1 MVSHCHPLP
10 VPGSVLQ
17 APSNLKTGLTN
28 SKGFHRLYTATGASQ
43 KQSLDR
49 HLQAAADGGPFQELN
64 YWTRANDSI
73 LCISSQYAALT
84 TKLGGRAT
92 YIAFRLLIQIQ
103 VPIRLK
109 INSAIVFISLALM
122 SHRLALA
129 FDHYLDDRVLWMSVC
144 DCCATCQSSVIAFHY
159 MTPPPRGSRVE

>member
-1 MVSHCHPLP
+1 MRPSSSLVMPFAAKHISHYNRWFLIAIL
-10 VPGSVLQ
+10 PGSVLQ
-17 APSNLKTGLTN
+17 APSNLKSGLTN

-73 LCISSQYAALT
+73 FCISSHAAQT

-109 INSAIVFISLALM
+109 INSAIAFISLALM
-122 SHRLALA
+122 SHPSIGIRSLL
-129 FDHYLDDRVLWMSVC
+129 
-144 DCCATCQSSVIAFHY
+144 
-159 MTPPPRGSRVE
+159 G